1 MGMQAALER
10 ILVELLEQNSRDGS
24 VDLDSFAMALGTL
37 AVTADEIDELMA
49 QFESKGGVLTAP
61 EGGGG
66 QDRLKVVLSAA
77 RSLRNELGRVPS
89 PKEISERTGLDIE
102 QVRRALALGRT
113 MG

>member
-1 MGMQAALER
+1 MQPALER
-10 ILVELLEQNSRDGS
+10 ILVELLERNAREGS
-24 VDLDSFAMALGTL
+24 VDLDGFAMAIGAL

-49 QFESKGGVLTAP
+49 EFESKGGILTAP

-66 QDRLKVVLSAA
+66 QGRLKVVLEAA
-77 RSLRNELGRVPS
+77 RTLRKELGRVPS
-89 PKEISERTGLDIE
+89 PKEISARTGLDIE